1 MTRKQ
6 FAACAAHRIYVLVTK
21 QNGDYY
27 VVDTNFV
34 PKVNKDSVLCCYF
47 GIHTLSAYEYL
58 MDIHVNSFDIIK
70 LSELTPIALLPIG
83 KSTNVEYIRKAYFPS
98 SVEIRNK
105 R

>member
-6 FAACAAHRIYVLVTK
+6 FAACAAHRIYVLATK
-21 QNGDYY
+21 QNGDDYI
-27 VVDTNFV
+27 VDTNFI

-47 GIHTLSAYEYL
+47 GALMSSVYDYLS
-58 MDIHVNSFDIIK
+58 DIHGYIFSIIK

-98 SVEIRNK
+98 SVEIQK
-105 R
+105 LS

>member
-6 FAACAAHRIYVLVTK
+6 FAACAAHRIYVLATN
-21 QNGDYY
+21 QNGYDY

-34 PKVNKDSVLCCYF
+34 PKVNKDLVLICGYF
-47 GIHTLSAYEYL
+47 GSYPASAYDYL
-58 MDIHVNSFDIIK
+58 SNIHGYSFNIIK

-98 SVEIRNK
+98 SVEIK
-105 R
+105 K

>member
-6 FAACAAHRIYVLVTK
+6 FAACAAHRIYVLATN
-21 QNGDYY
+21 QNGYDY

-34 PKVNKDSVLCCYF
+34 PKVNKDSVLCCCF
-47 GIHTLSAYEYL
+47 GSYPALAYDYL
-58 MDIHVNSFDIIK
+58 RDIRGYNLRIIK

-98 SVEIRNK
+98 SVIKIRN
-105 R
+105 